1 MSDAPRQISIPHSGF
16 VIASVLCYGGWQV
29 RDIDLQAF
37 YNREDLKMNLEK
49 VIFAFFIVL
58 ALTLNFG
65 FFIGDLDDPSH
76 HNIYELFAA
85 LVVSLIATI
94 MKFGDRAHIGAV
106 LLATSLVA
114 DLQLIAAA
122 VLWTITVHATDTG
135 MTPMIMASIVSL
147 SGGALLANITSVIIL
162 VTETVMFRR

>member
-1 MSDAPRQISIPHSGF
+1 
-16 VIASVLCYGGWQV
+16 
-29 RDIDLQAF
+29 
-37 YNREDLKMNLEK
+37 MNLEK
-49 VIFAFFIVL
+49 VVFAFFIVL

-65 FFIGDLDDPSH
+65 FFIGELDDGAH

-114 DLQLIAAA
+114 DLQLIAA
-122 VLWTITVHATDTG
+122 VIVWTITVHATDVG